1 MRYSIAVENAN
12 GPFHVEAELWY
23 ELIGFTWAN
32 NLKPYNAAE
41 PKRFTGYYDAMGS
54 GAAALLVRAEK

>member
-1 MRYSIAVENAN
+1 M
-12 GPFHVEAELWY
+12 EAELWY
-23 ELIGFTWAN
+23 ERIGFRWAN

-41 PKRFTGYYDAMGS
+41 PKRFTGYYDGMGS